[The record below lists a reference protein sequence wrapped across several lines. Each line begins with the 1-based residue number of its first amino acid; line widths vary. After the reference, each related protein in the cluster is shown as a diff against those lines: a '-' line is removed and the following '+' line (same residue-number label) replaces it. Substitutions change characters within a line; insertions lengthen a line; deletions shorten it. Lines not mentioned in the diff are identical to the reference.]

1 MIEHYITIYTN
12 LIIWHNLCLPGPLSM
27 VVCQEMCGWRTLS
40 HRSEVTFHF
49 CLLPFHFW
57 LNGFPSTSILL
68 DGFPNTPNIGLFGQ
82 VETFSDPGRSVMWE
96 QIPGLWR
103 LKQGRR
109 QLFWQLLLLLW
120 KRQLPP
126 GGSWAQGGEKG
137 GGGAGGWGGGGGSQ
151 RWRMKW
157 REFME
162 AEEGG
167 GGLILRWKVKMG
179 RGGEGGEPSLRTSS
193 TSSPTCSWRRW
204 EVITLCEF
212 LCCWQCTMVAQVK
225 SWHEIENAGKY
236 FLFQMEEMAAESRG
250 GKVKRRRFF

>member
-1 MIEHYITIYTN
+1 MIEHYIAIYKYKHKCYYLAKSVFARTSFN
-12 LIIWHNLCLPGPLSM
+12 GGLSRN
-27 VVCQEMCGWRTLS
+27 VRLEDAWSSFRGAFSLLTEWISKHIFSIRWISKQTK
-40 HRSEVTFHF
+40 HR
-49 CLLPFHFW
+49 PFF
-57 LNGFPSTSILL
+57 
-68 DGFPNTPNIGLFGQ
+68 FGE

-120 KRQLPP
+120 NRQLPP

-179 RGGEGGEPSLRTSS
+179 RGGEGGGPSLRTSS

-212 LCCWQCTMVAQVK
+212 
-225 SWHEIENAGKY
+225 
-236 FLFQMEEMAAESRG
+236 
-250 GKVKRRRFF
+250 